1 MTGLTWVVPPC
12 SPRPWTTHY
21 SSLSAS
27 PRSFRCPSV
36 QVLVAARTNHHQLSG
51 LKEHT
56 FSSHRSV
63 AVWWGTHR
71 LKLRWAWFPPGGCWG
86 AQFPRL
92 FQLLK
97 ADHTACFTAPLSP
110 SPVSNDA
117 HLWFF
122 LQPHAPSDSLLSPS
136 SALKDPSDD
145 DTGYTCTVQD
155 TLPIISQLTGNLNS
169 LFSVTWQESHFL
181 VTRMWRPLAAHHSAS
196 HTL

>member
-1 MTGLTWVVPPC
+1 MECWFKDTTFCPDWNMLLGKFYLCAFIFFLAFHQVWV
-12 SPRPWTTHY
+12 
-21 SSLSAS
+21 SLCFF
-27 PRSFRCPSV
+27 PF
-36 QVLVAARTNHHQLSG
+36 LLQL
-51 LKEHT
+51 
-56 FSSHRSV
+56 
-63 AVWWGTHR
+63 HR

-97 ADHTACFTAPLSP
+97 ADRTACFTAPLSP